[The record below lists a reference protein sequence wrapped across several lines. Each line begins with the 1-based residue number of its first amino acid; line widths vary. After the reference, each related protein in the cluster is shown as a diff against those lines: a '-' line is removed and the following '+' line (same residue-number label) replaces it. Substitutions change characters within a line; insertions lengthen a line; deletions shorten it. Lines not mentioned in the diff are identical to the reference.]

1 MSFPLNVY
9 NPFSFT
15 SDFLSTSFMDEKPLS
30 PSSNN
35 SITVNYTE
43 DSVRKT
49 MTVYF
54 TSITISTTPTDMVQQ
69 ESQTD
74 MVQQESQTDMVQQ
87 ESQTDMVVQQESQ
100 TDMVV
105 QPSSKRRKFFKF

>member
-74 MVQQESQTDMVQQ
+74 MVQQESQTDMV
-87 ESQTDMVVQQESQ
+87 VQQESQ